1 MREWRPFLG
10 AWTGAGTTTFRVWA
24 PDHASVDLVVEM
36 GRLKPAP
43 TSSDVGAGFS
53 RPDVGAGFSRPEIR
67 PLAPESSGYWSGAF
81 RDLGP
86 GTLYRYRLEGRDDQI
101 FPDPAS
107 RFQPQGVHGPS
118 QVVDA
123 ASFAWTDRE
132 WRTPPLEKTVFYE
145 LHVGTFTPQGTF
157 RSVIERLPY
166 LKELGVT
173 AIELMPV
180 ADFAGD
186 RNWGYDGVALFAPA
200 RVYGEPADLRA
211 LIDAAHQQGLAVY
224 LDVVY
229 NHLGPDGAYANAF
242 STHYFTDRHQSP
254 WGKGVNLDGPHSSE
268 VRRFF
273 IENALYW
280 AHEYHID
287 GLRLDATHAMQ
298 DDSPTHF
305 LAALTTTVREQ
316 TARPVIFIAEDH
328 RNLAQMLR
336 PVDEGGWAIDA
347 VWADDFHHQVRV
359 HTARDHEG
367 YYADFTG
374 NMEDMATT
382 LRQGWFFRGQHSRY
396 LGERRGTD
404 PSGLSPKQCVVCI
417 QNHDQIGNRATGD
430 RLNHEIDEATYRAIT
445 TLLLMAPQTP
455 LLFMG
460 QEWAASTPFLFF
472 TDHGDELGRQVTE
485 GRRQE
490 FSAFAAFADPAGRA
504 AIPDPQDPAT
514 FERSRLQWDE
524 VHRSPHAGMRR
535 LYQRL
540 LHARLTSPDVRR
552 EHYNVRAL
560 DEHSLMLT
568 LREGAGV
575 SEHDLTAIVRLC
587 GCGAVPV
594 PGAGP
599 TWRSLVLT
607 TEDPDVTNDPLPI
620 RVDTAAPFTVHFK
633 RAGAL
638 ILRGLVFAA

>member
-1 MREWRPFLG
+1 MREWRPFVG
-10 AWTGAGTTTFRVWA
+10 AWPGAGTTTFRVWA
-24 PDHASVDLVVEM
+24 PDHSSVDLVIE
-36 GRLKPAP
+36 
-43 TSSDVGAGFS
+43 TNVGAGFS
-53 RPDVGAGFSRPEIR
+53 RPGIY
-67 PLAPESSGYWSGAF
+67 PLTAESSGYWSGAF
-81 RDLGP
+81 SDLGP
-86 GTLYRYRLEGRDDQI
+86 GTLYRYRLDGRGGQT

-107 RFQPQGVHGPS
+107 RFQPHGVHGPS
-118 QVVDA
+118 QVVDPA
-123 ASFAWTDRE
+123 RFGWTDRE
-132 WRTPPLEKTVFYE
+132 WRTPPLESAVFYE

-157 RSVIERLPY
+157 RGVIERLPY
-166 LKELGVT
+166 LKDLGVT

-200 RVYGEPADLRA
+200 RCYGQPEDLQA
-211 LIDAAHQQGLAVY
+211 LVDAAHQHGLAVY

-242 STHYFTDRHQSP
+242 STHYFSDRHESP

-273 IENALYW
+273 IENALHW
-280 AHEYHID
+280 VHEYHVD

-305 LAALTTTVREQ
+305 LAELTTTVREQ
-316 TARPVIFIAEDH
+316 ASRPAIFVAEDH

-336 PVDEGGWAIDA
+336 PIQDGGWGIDA
-347 VWADDFHHQVRV
+347 VWADDFHHEVRV
-359 HTARDHEG
+359 HAARDHEG

-374 NMEDMATT
+374 NIEDIATT
-382 LRQGWFFRGQHSRY
+382 LRQGWFFRGQYSRHS
-396 LGERRGTD
+396 GEARGTD
-404 PSGLSPKQCVVCI
+404 PAGLSPKQFVICI

-430 RLNHEIDEATYRAIT
+430 RLNHEVDEASFRALS
-445 TLLLMAPQTP
+445 TLLLLAPQTP

-472 TDHGDELGRQVTE
+472 TDHADELGRKVTE

-490 FSAFAAFADPAGRA
+490 FGAFAAFADSASRE

-524 VHRSPHAGMRR
+524 VQRSPHAGIHR

-540 LHARLTSPDVRR
+540 LEVRVTSAGVARERYDVRT
-552 EHYNVRAL
+552 L

-568 LREGAGV
+568 LRRHAEA

-587 GCGAVPV
+587 GCGAVAV

-607 TEDPDVTNDPLPI
+607 TEDPDVTNVPSPI
-620 RVDTAAPFTVHFK
+620 RIDTAAPFTVHFK
-633 RAGAL
+633 RPGAV
-638 ILRGLVFAA
+638 ILRGLAFAA